1 VAVVVPFRAWRYNTQ
16 RVGSLDKVIAPPYD
30 VIGPA
35 LHLELHR
42 KSPLNIVRVDLG
54 RATEEDTEDDN
65 RYTRAAALLEEWKR
79 DGTLVRDERP
89 GITVVEEHFIG
100 PDGEAKSR
108 RGFLALMRLEDFSR
122 GVVFPHEFTLSGPKE
137 DRYQLMHTT
146 RMSLSP
152 IFLLYS
158 LEDRAVMRTWDE
170 VSSDRPPA
178 AVVTGPQGAALRLWP
193 ADEPDLLAVLG
204 RLEHEPILIA
214 DGHHRYET
222 ALRYREARHAEGA
235 GEGPWDYVL
244 AYLVNTYD
252 PGLAIY
258 ATDRMVHDLPASKI
272 KALPDLLT
280 DQFFIQPL
288 DPDPERVA
296 ETIDAFLS
304 VHRDEGGAFGFYSP
318 AAGRP
323 YGLLLKTPDVLK
335 GAAPDRS
342 EAARR
347 LDVTILH
354 SLIFETLLEIDS
366 EQIKAGNFVTFVK
379 TRSEAYEGLAEG
391 RFQAGFFMN
400 PTKLEQMRE
409 VATGGER
416 LPQKS
421 TYFFPKLPTGLV
433 FFDLDGDL

>member
-1 VAVVVPFRAWRYNTQ
+1 
-16 RVGSLDKVIAPPYD
+16 
-30 VIGPA
+30 
-35 LHLELHR
+35 
-42 KSPLNIVRVDLG
+42 
-54 RATEEDTEDDN
+54 
-65 RYTRAAALLEEWKR
+65 
-79 DGTLVRDERP
+79 
-89 GITVVEEHFIG
+89 
-100 PDGEAKSR
+100 
-108 RGFLALMRLEDFSR
+108 
-122 GVVFPHEFTLSGPKE
+122 
-137 DRYQLMHTT
+137 MHTT

-158 LEDRAVMRTWDE
+158 LEDRAVMRTWD
-170 VSSDRPPA
+170 SISGGRPPA
-178 AVVTGPQGAALRLWP
+178 AVVTEPQGGALRLWP
-193 ADEPDLLAVLG
+193 ADEPELVDVLS
-204 RLEHEPILIA
+204 RLEHEPVLIA

-235 GEGPWDYVL
+235 GPGPWDYVL

-258 ATDRMVHDLPASKI
+258 ATDRMVHDIAPEKI
-272 KALPDLLT
+272 MAMPDLLT
-280 DQFFIQPL
+280 DHFFIQPL
-288 DPDPERVA
+288 DASPARVPESI
-296 ETIDAFLS
+296 EAFLA

-318 AAGRP
+318 AVGRP
-323 YGLLLKTPDVLK
+323 YGLLLKTPDALK
-335 GAAPDRS
+335 SAAPDRS

-354 SLIFETLLEIDS
+354 SLIFETLLGIDS
-366 EQIKAGNFVTFVK
+366 EEVKAERFVTFVK

-433 FFDLDGDL
+433 FFDLDDPRL